1 MNQFKSTTQ
10 INIVNIT
17 KGHMGVL
24 VYRSCSASISLLL
37 ISNRKKSSL
46 ISWGNIW
53 AQRLNPP
60 LSCLFIS
67 SCLHV
72 KSLCEP
78 DVVKGALKCFPCD
91 VFVLASPI
99 KKRRKSGPLES
110 ATLRWLGNDAQILNG
125 VSLLF
130 AEEPRWDF
138 PATPFPSCAPSN
150 PTSLTPLWNT

>member
-1 MNQFKSTTQ
+1 
-10 INIVNIT
+10 
-17 KGHMGVL
+17 MGVL

-91 VFVLASPI
+91 VFVLASPM
-99 KKRRKSGPLES
+99 KKKVDCWSLRPWDDL
-110 ATLRWLGNDAQILNG
+110 ATTPRSWMGCLSCSLRSLDEISQL
-125 VSLLF
+125 LLF
-130 AEEPRWDF
+130 LPVH
-138 PATPFPSCAPSN
+138 PPTPPHWRPSETLKEGSWERMKLVAWII
-150 PTSLTPLWNT
+150 LT